1 MDDDLDYYD
10 NRQSHRGLQAE
21 AVKRV
26 EKNIRQLFKT
36 MKIIAIIVVILMV
49 LVVCVMPIQVFHL
62 WHGIQILEKVDLKD
76 TMTSKNFIEK
86 TSVVLILI

>member
-1 MDDDLDYYD
+1 MDDDLVYYD

-49 LVVCVMPIQVFHL
+49 LVVCVMPMQASHL
-62 WHGIQILEKVDLKD
+62 WHDIKILQKVESSAS
-76 TMTSKNFIEK
+76 MT
-86 TSVVLILI
+86 VILT

>member
-10 NRQSHRGLQAE
+10 NRKSHRGLQAE

-26 EKNIRQLFKT
+26 EKNIRQMFKT

-49 LVVCVMPIQVFHL
+49 LVVCIMPMQATHL
-62 WHGIQILEKVDLKD
+62 WHGIQILQKVDLKD

-86 TSVVLILI
+86 ETCVTLS